1 MKVIVLTGGGTSG
14 HVTPNIA
21 LLPMLKDKG
30 YTIYYIGSKNGIEK
44 QLIEKEG
51 IPYYGIS
58 AGKLRRYLD
67 VKNVTDM
74 FRIIAGFGQAL
85 SVLRKIKPSVVFS
98 KGGFVSCL
106 WSGQLGYLGFPLLF
120 MNRILHLGL
129 PINCQYLLLKGSATL
144 SLRQRST

>member
-74 FRIIAGFGQAL
+74 FRIVAGFG
-85 SVLRKIKPSVVFS
+85 
-98 KGGFVSCL
+98 
-106 WSGQLGYLGFPLLF
+106 
-120 MNRILHLGL
+120 
-129 PINCQYLLLKGSATL
+129 
-144 SLRQRST
+144 